1 MDYNPSMT
9 KLIITPEFDTW
20 LSRVRDRLAATA
32 IVGRLSRARLGNLG
46 HWRAVGDGVSE
57 MKIDVGKGYRVYFTQ
72 RGDVLVIILCGGDKS
87 TQAADIKRAKVIAKE
102 LEF

>member
-1 MDYNPSMT
+1 MT

-20 LSRVRDRLAATA
+20 LSRVRDRQAATA
-32 IVGRLSRARLGNLG
+32 IVGRLNRARLGNLG

-72 RGDVLVIILCGGDKS
+72 HGDVLVIILCGGDKS
-87 TQAADIKRAKVIAKE
+87 TQAADIKRARAIAKE
-102 LEF
+102 LEI

>member
-20 LSRVRDRLAATA
+20 LSRVRDRQAAMA

-46 HWRAVGDGVSE
+46 HWRAVGGGVSE
-57 MKIDVGKGYRVYFTQ
+57 MKIDV
-72 RGDVLVIILCGGDKS
+72 
-87 TQAADIKRAKVIAKE
+87 ARATVSISRSEARCW
-102 LEF
+102 

>member
-1 MDYNPSMT
+1 MT

-20 LSRVRDRLAATA
+20 LSRIRDRQAATA
-32 IVGRLSRARLGNLG
+32 IIGRLSRARLGNLG
-46 HWRAVGDGVSE
+46 LWRAVGGGISE

-87 TQAADIKRAKVIAKE
+87 TQSADIKRAKVIAKD

>member
-1 MDYNPSMT
+1 MT

-20 LSRVRDRLAATA
+20 LSRVRDRKAATA
-32 IVGRLSRARLGNLG
+32 IAGRLNRARLGNLG

-87 TQAADIKRAKVIAKE
+87 TQAADIKRAKAITKE
-102 LEF
+102 LEI

>member
-1 MDYNPSMT
+1 MT
-9 KLIITPEFDTW
+9 KLIITPEFDSW
-20 LSRVRDRLAATA
+20 LSRVRDRQAAMA

-46 HWRAVGDGVSE
+46 HWRAVGDGISE
-57 MKIDVGKGYRVYFTQ
+57 MKIDVGKGYRVYFKQ

-87 TQAADIKRAKVIAKE
+87 TQAADIKRAKVIAKD